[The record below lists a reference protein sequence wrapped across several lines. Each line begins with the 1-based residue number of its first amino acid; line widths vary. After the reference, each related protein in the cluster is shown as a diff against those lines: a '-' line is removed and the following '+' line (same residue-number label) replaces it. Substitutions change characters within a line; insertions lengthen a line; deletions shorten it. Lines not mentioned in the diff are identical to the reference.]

1 MPRRSRSA
9 PPDPSATL
17 FTLPLKEFTATRNA
31 LSAVLKKN
39 GQVADAVAVKALA
52 KPSVSAWAVNQLHW
66 RHQGDLAELLAAGE
80 RFRQAQR
87 AQSSGGRT
95 DIRSAL
101 DDWRALLATMAARA
115 GDMLRE
121 IGHLPTPD
129 LMQRVSS
136 TLEALS
142 AGMLAHDRSRVGRL
156 TADLPPPGF
165 EALAALV
172 PRSGSRL
179 RGTAHPRVI
188 PFNAGVRDGQAPAPK
203 PKLTP
208 AAQRAAA
215 RKVVDLAKR
224 QLAAARTTARTSE
237 AALKN
242 ADARARLATD
252 ERVAAERQR
261 AEVEAR
267 FERAVAAADVVVA
280 EARRLAREAK
290 DAAQVVTD
298 AERDL
303 ELARHAL
310 DL

>member
-1 MPRRSRSA
+1 MPRHNHSA

-17 FTLPLKEFTATRNA
+17 FTLPLKEFTAARNA
-31 LSAVLKKN
+31 LSTALKKD
-39 GQVADAVAVKALA
+39 GQVADAVAVKALT

-66 RHQGDLAELLAAGE
+66 RHQSDLADLLSAGE

-87 AQSSGGRT
+87 AQLSGGRT

-101 DDWRALLATMAARA
+101 DDWRAILSTMVACA
-115 GDMLRE
+115 GDMLRDT
-121 IGHLPTPD
+121 GHLPTSD

-142 AGMLAHDRSRVGRL
+142 AGAQAQDRSRVGRL
-156 TADLPPPGF
+156 TADLSPPGF
-165 EALAALV
+165 DALAALI
-172 PRSGSRL
+172 PRSASRL
-179 RGTAHPRVI
+179 RGTAHPKVI
-188 PFNAGVRDGQAPAPK
+188 PFDTGVRDGQAPPPK

-215 RKVVDLAKR
+215 RKVVDQAKR

-242 ADARARLATD
+242 AAARARLATD
-252 ERVAAERQR
+252 ERAAAERQR

-267 FERAVAAADVVVA
+267 FERAVSADNAMVA
-280 EARRLAREAK
+280 EARRLAREAE
-290 DAAQVVTD
+290 DAAQAVTD

-303 ELARHAL
+303 EVARRAL
-310 DL
+310 ER

>member
-1 MPRRSRSA
+1 MPRHNRSA
-9 PPDPSATL
+9 PSDPSATL
-17 FTLPLKEFTATRNA
+17 FTLPLKEFTAARNA
-31 LSAVLKKN
+31 LSAALKKD
-39 GQVADAVAVKALA
+39 GQVADAVAVKTIT

-87 AQSSGGRT
+87 AQLSGGRT

-101 DDWRALLATMAARA
+101 DDWRTLLATMAARA

-121 IGHLPTPD
+121 TGHLPTPD
-129 LMQRVSS
+129 LIQRVSS

-142 AGMLAHDRSRVGRL
+142 AGAQAQDRSLVGRL
-156 TADLPPPGF
+156 TADLTPPGF

-179 RGTAHPRVI
+179 RGTAQPRVI
-188 PFNAGVRDGQAPAPK
+188 PFDAGVRDGQTPLPK

-215 RKVVDLAKR
+215 RKVVDQAKR

-242 ADARARLATD
+242 AAARARLATD
-252 ERVAAERQR
+252 DRAAAERQR

-267 FERAVAAADVVVA
+267 FDRAVSADNAMVA
-280 EARRLAREAK
+280 EARRLAREAE
-290 DAAQVVTD
+290 DAAQAVTD

-303 ELARHAL
+303 EVARRAL
-310 DL
+310 ER